1 METCAGNNV
10 RNGITMKLCILA
22 EATSIHSYRWVDF
35 FAKKGHEVHWVS
47 LTAFSNDIKCSAKM
61 YKIGSDALASIRPLN
76 ILYALKRLK
85 PLIAKIRPDVLH
97 VHYAGM
103 DGLIGTLS
111 RFHPLIITAWGS
123 DVLIA
128 GRSLLTKPFVK
139 LSLRNADLVTCDA
152 EHMRHAMMGLGVPEH
167 KIKIIYFGT
176 DTARFCPGPKS
187 KELRKQLGVSDR
199 PMIISLR
206 SLEPVYDLETLLRSV
221 PSVVKYF
228 PGVVFII
235 AGRGSQEYYLK
246 SLTNTLHIGDNVIF
260 TGPIPNQQLPE
271 YLTASDI
278 YTSTSLSDA
287 GLAASTAE
295 AMACGLPVVVT
306 DSAENKLWVKE
317 GSGGF
322 VVPVKDP
329 AALADKLVYLL
340 QNTDTLDK
348 YGSFNREVIERRN
361 NYHIEMGKMESL
373 YRGFV
378 TTDG

>member
-1 METCAGNNV
+1 M
-10 RNGITMKLCILA
+10 RLCIFA
-22 EATSIHSYRWVDF
+22 EANSIHSYRWVDF
-35 FAKKGHEVHWVS
+35 FARRGHEVHWIS
-47 LTAFSNDIKCSAKM
+47 LTAFSDNIKCRATM
-61 YKIGSDALASIRPLN
+61 HKIGSDALASIRPLN
-76 ILYALKRLK
+76 VLYAVKKLKQ
-85 PLIAKIRPDVLH
+85 LITKIRPDVLH

-103 DGLIGTLS
+103 DGLIGALS

-128 GRSLLTKPFVK
+128 GRSRLTKPLVK
-139 LSLRNADLVTCDA
+139 LSLCNADLVTCDA
-152 EHMRHAMMGLGVPEH
+152 EHMRHAMMRLGVPEH

-176 DTARFCPGPKS
+176 DTTRFCPAPKS
-187 KELRKQLGVSDR
+187 KKLRKQLGVSDR

-206 SLEPVYDLETLLRSV
+206 SLEPVYDLETLLQSV
-221 PSVVKYF
+221 PYVIKYF
-228 PGVVFII
+228 PDVVFII
-235 AGRGSQEYYLK
+235 AGGGCQENYLK
-246 SLTNTLHIGDNVIF
+246 SLANTLNIDDHVIF

-271 YLTASDI
+271 YLTSSDI

-287 GLAASTAE
+287 GLAASTSE
-295 AMACGLPVVVT
+295 AMACALPVVVT

-317 GSGGF
+317 GASGF

-329 AALADKLVYLL
+329 VALADKFVYLL
-340 QNTDTLDK
+340 QNTDKLDK
-348 YGSFNREVIERRN
+348 YGSFNREIIDRRN